1 MGREEART
9 SAIRLRDGRRLAFA
23 EWGDPHGLPV
33 IHHHGTP
40 GSRLEHEGTP
50 EVYRAAGVRVITPD
64 RPGYGLSDPQPGRT
78 LLDWPADVA
87 ELAGALDLE
96 RFAITALSGGGVPA
110 LACAY
115 AMPER
120 LNAVVLTS
128 CPAPMDRPG
137 ALRGMRLVNRAGVLL
152 ARTAPALFAAGCR
165 VLGTAVASHPAFFY
179 EQSSRDK
186 PAADRRWLS
195 VPEIRRSEVATLAEA
210 LRAGT
215 AGYVSDVLL
224 LSRAWGFAP
233 EDIAA
238 PVQLWHGDADTV
250 VPLHHARLL
259 ASAIPGATLRV
270 CPGEGHMVM
279 WNHLAEVLE
288 AAAGRVFRPCSR
300 DSAGSKLA
308 PEVQFHVVGRD
319 REGCSRRRPASGRVT
334 GSPSARSWRCS
345 WLRSSVRTSSPAG

>member
-1 MGREEART
+1 MGREEPRT
-9 SAIRLRDGRRLAFA
+9 SAVRLRDGRRLAFA

-40 GSRLEHEGTP
+40 GSRLEHEGAP

-64 RPGYGLSDPQPGRT
+64 RPGYGLSDPLPGRT

-87 ELAGALDLE
+87 ELAEALGLE

-120 LNAVVLTS
+120 LTGVVLAS
-128 CPAPMDRPG
+128 CPAPMDSPG
-137 ALRGMRLVNRAGVLL
+137 ALRGMRLLNRTGVLL
-152 ARTAPALFAAGCR
+152 AATAPALFAAGCR
-165 VLGTAVASHPAFFY
+165 VLGPAVARHPAFFY

-195 VPEIRRSEVATLAEA
+195 VPEVRCSEVATLAEA
-210 LRAGT
+210 LRSGT
-215 AGYVSDVLL
+215 AGYVRDVLL
-224 LSRAWGFAP
+224 LSRSWGFAL

-250 VPLHHARLL
+250 VPLHHARVL
-259 ASAIPGATLRV
+259 ASSIPGATLRI

-288 AAAGRVFRPCSR
+288 AAAGRVFRPCP
-300 DSAGSKLA
+300 SAASSPKLTL
-308 PEVQFHVVGRD
+308 EVQIHVVGRH
-319 REGCSRRRPASGRVT
+319 RQAAAGAGQRR
-334 GSPSARSWRCS
+334 
-345 WLRSSVRTSSPAG
+345 AG